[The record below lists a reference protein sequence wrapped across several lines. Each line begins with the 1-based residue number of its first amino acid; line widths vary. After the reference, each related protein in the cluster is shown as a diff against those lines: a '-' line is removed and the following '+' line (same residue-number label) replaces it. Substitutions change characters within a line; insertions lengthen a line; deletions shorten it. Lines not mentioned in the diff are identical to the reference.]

1 MRTNEVGLALIKSF
15 ESCKLEPYLDIADVC
30 TVGFGHT
37 NGVTMDMG
45 PITQAQA
52 DEWLEEDIE
61 DSEKQVNRWIKV
73 ELTDNQFSALTSLVF
88 NVGSLPLQ
96 KTLGTMLRAGNIKGA
111 SQQFLR
117 WNMAAGRVSHG
128 LVRRREAERELF
140 LA

>member
-1 MRTNEVGLALIKSF
+1 MRTNAAGIALIKSF

-30 TVGFGHT
+30 TVGWGNT
-37 NGVTMDMG
+37 NKARMDMG

-61 DSEKQVNRWIKV
+61 DAEKQVNRWIKI

-88 NVGSLPLQ
+88 NVGSRPLQ
-96 KTLGTMLRAGNIKGA
+96 QTLGTMLRAGNYRGA
-111 SQQFLR
+111 ADQFGK
-117 WNMAAGRVSHG
+117 WKMAGGKVSKG
-128 LVRRREAERELF
+128 LVRRREAEKELF